1 MRILLKI
8 AAGLICLTSMAFA
21 EPAQTLEKIV
31 VKPAGGSNAGSYSKN
46 NYSLQSIPG
55 KEIEGRNLDSL
66 PDALGYVPGV
76 DLRYRGTSG
85 VQGDLSL
92 RGSTFEEVAVLID
105 GIKVMDPQTG
115 HHNLDIPLTGF
126 DIEKLE
132 VLREGASSLYGAGAF
147 AGSAN
152 FVVKKPVER
161 SFKLESLAGE
171 HALFGNAFS
180 YTLPNDFVPG
190 RVSFEHKISKA
201 ARPNTDFEYK
211 TATLYL
217 DKDIGDTGADLL
229 FGYQKKDFGADSFY
243 SNMFP
248 EEEEHTE
255 TFFYKAG
262 LEQKINSASLKNNL
276 FLRKH
281 RDKFILRRN
290 NPASVNYHT
299 TYVYGGSSQFDLP
312 ADFADLVF
320 GMEAGSDEINSTN
333 LGKHTRMH
341 EAGSFGVVPKLGE
354 SLSADLRLRLD
365 NYQDWGALESY
376 SLGLGYLI
384 QENLRLKGSLGHSFR
399 APSFTDLYYSD
410 AANKGNPELKVEE
423 SDNLAL
429 GLESK
434 HEIIDLGLEGFY
446 RRGRNMI
453 DWTRVSSGDPWQATN
468 LGGVDYQGV
477 EFSSLIKPGFKS
489 RFASLDKVR
498 FSYTYMRADRTASG
512 FYSKYALDILKHQYI
527 VEPYFKAFGFS
538 LSFGLSYNQRYYGDI
553 YFLGNACL
561 ARKIKCKDMT
571 LEPFFKV
578 DNFTDRKYCEI
589 SGVAQPG
596 RWVKGGVKF
605 EW

>member
-1 MRILLKI
+1 MKAFLLSVFI
-8 AAGLICLTSMAFA
+8 VLSCVLSVSA
-21 EPAQTLEKIV
+21 ETRVLEKIV
-31 VKPAGGSNAGSYSKN
+31 VKTAQGSSAGSYSRN
-46 NYSLQSIPG
+46 NYSLTTLSAQDINE
-55 KEIEGRNLDSL
+55 KNLNS
-66 PDALGYVPGV
+66 PADALDYVPGM

-92 RGSTFEEVAVLID
+92 RGSTYEEVAVLID

-132 VLREGASSLYGAGAF
+132 VLKEGASSLYGAGAF

-152 FVVKKPVER
+152 FVVKKPDKR
-161 SFKLESLAGE
+161 SLSIESVAGE

-180 YTLPNDFVPG
+180 YTLPNDFVSS

-217 DKDIGDTGADLL
+217 DKDMGDTGADLL

-243 SNMFP
+243 SNMFS

-262 LEQKINSASLKNNL
+262 LEQKICSASLKNNIY
-276 FLRKH
+276 LRKH

-290 NPASVNYHT
+290 NPTSVNYHT
-299 TYVYGGSSQFDLP
+299 TYVYGGSSQLDLP
-312 ADFADLVF
+312 TDYADIIF

-333 LGKHTRMH
+333 LGKHARLH
-341 EAGSFGVVPKLGE
+341 EAGSFGAVPKLGE
-354 SLSADLRLRLD
+354 RLSADLRVRLD
-365 NYQDWGALESY
+365 NYEDWGAQDSY
-376 SLGLGYLI
+376 SMGLGYLLG
-384 QENLRLKGSLGHSFR
+384 EGLRLKGSLGHSFR
-399 APSFTDLYYSD
+399 VPSFTDLYYSD
-410 AANKGNPELKVEE
+410 AANKGNPELRVEK

-453 DWTRVSSGDPWQATN
+453 DWTRSSTSDPWQATN

-477 EFSSLIKPGFKS
+477 EFSSLLRPGLKS
-489 RFASLDKVR
+489 DAGSIDKVR
-498 FSYTYMRADRTASG
+498 FSYTYMRADRSASG

-527 VEPYFKAFGFS
+527 VEPYFKVFGFD
-538 LSFGLSYNQRYYGDI
+538 LSFGLSYNQRYYGDA
-553 YFLGNACL
+553 YFLGNTCL
-561 ARKIKCKDMT
+561 AKKIKCGDMSF
-571 LEPFFKV
+571 EPFFKV
-578 DNFTDRKYCEI
+578 DNFTDRKYCEL

-596 RWVKGGVKF
+596 RWIKGGVKF